1 MKESVGR
8 RLGISWTNN
17 DSTMGF
23 GANAETIAIGKAVLN
38 LQVDEATLDNVDVY
52 IVPDVSHP
60 VDLLIGRPWCE
71 APEISYVKYENTLT
85 YYNTIAFPFITTSAT
100 SSDSTTDQ
108 LLSVKP
114 NDLKHKISR

>member
-17 DSTMGF
+17 DSTIMGF
-23 GANAETIAIGKAVLN
+23 GANAETMAIGKAELN
-38 LQVDEATLDNVDVY
+38 FQVDEATLDNVDVY
-52 IVPDVSHP
+52 IVSHP

-100 SSDSTTDQ
+100 SNDSTTDR
-108 LLSVKP
+108 LLSRETKR
-114 NDLKHKISR
+114 LHKRSR